1 MVDLPDQDDRNFRPK
16 TLRDFIGQEAIK
28 AQLQLMIQGVLR
40 RRHSGEANATL
51 DHILFV
57 GPPGLGKTTLAE
69 VVANMLGARFTAR
82 NATAFQRPGDL
93 AALLVTLKGGDILFL
108 DEIHK
113 LGQLFELLYNA
124 MEDFKLTIPAVKGT
138 TEVREISLPRFTLIG
153 ATTEQSMLPKPMLD
167 RFGRPLALKL
177 YDLPDL
183 ERIAARDAALMDY
196 LIDEDACREIA
207 RRSRGTPRL
216 LIYLLQRC
224 RDLAD
229 QERQDI
235 TGDIAKRA
243 LAIMQVDELG
253 LDEGDRQFLKMAAT
267 LNGGKPVGIKALAGA
282 LGTSEQNLI
291 EGVEPYLLR
300 AHLVKRTSGG
310 RALTQ
315 KGWEYIR
322 PTLEAEGLIEP
333 TLESGLELPA
343 DEEGEELA
351 EEARA

>member
-1 MVDLPDQDDRNFRPK
+1 M
-16 TLRDFIGQEAIK
+16 G
-28 AQLQLMIQGVLR
+28 
-40 RRHSGEANATL
+40 
-51 DHILFV
+51 
-57 GPPGLGKTTLAE
+57 
-69 VVANMLGARFTAR
+69 
-82 NATAFQRPGDL
+82 
-93 AALLVTLKGGDILFL
+93 
-108 DEIHK
+108 
-113 LGQLFELLYNA
+113 
-124 MEDFKLTIPAVKGT
+124 
-138 TEVREISLPRFTLIG
+138 
-153 ATTEQSMLPKPMLD
+153 
-167 RFGRPLALKL
+167 
-177 YDLPDL
+177 
-183 ERIAARDAALMDY
+183 Y

-243 LAIMQVDELG
+243 LEIMQVDERG

-300 AHLVKRTSGG
+300 AHLVKRTQGG

-315 KGWEYIR
+315 AGWEYIHSA
-322 PTLEAEGLIEP
+322 LEAEGLIEP
-333 TLESGLELPA
+333 TLQPAPMADDARES
-343 DEEGEELA
+343 EEEPFIE
-351 EEARA
+351 